1 MSWASRFA
9 VAAAVVIAGACGGSK
24 APNSEAPA
32 PDGGA
37 SDATEEASEAGDDG
51 GGSEA
56 EPPDDGPWPAAHFP
70 MPLFVNQGGVVLS
83 SPEVITVTFVGDTN
97 RDALRAF
104 DDQLIADPW
113 WGLVTQGYGV
123 GAATGGVYVE
133 LPDTVSNMTIDD
145 SALQPMIAAWVAS
158 GALPPPDSNSVY
170 MMFFPSSTTI
180 TLDGGASCQ
189 AFGGYHNSGPV
200 ALEAGMVD
208 TAYAVIPDCGGGME
222 EFTTDVSHE
231 LIEAATD
238 PHPETGTAWYGY
250 NDAWFT
256 SPGQTGGQGEVADVC
271 ERFGYVDDSSGN
283 VLSRA
288 WNNTAATASLDPC
301 QPETPGE
308 NFFSVAV
315 PTSTEPSKTIGGT
328 TSGGYLVI
336 KQGATQ
342 TIDSIIFSD
351 AQLPSDLQL
360 TVGAK
365 VKGGTLGPITTGIT
379 ASLSPTSGH
388 NGMHVTLTIQVA
400 SSVAAEDFPALVRAT
415 LNSPAASADAAP
427 TSVHH
432 DWPFIVRVH
441 EVGD

>member
-1 MSWASRFA
+1 MQWVSRLTI
-9 VAAAVVIAGACGGSK
+9 AAAIAIAGACGGSK
-24 APNSEAPA
+24 ASNDAPPA
-32 PDGGA
+32 PEGGV
-37 SDATEEASEAGDDG
+37 SDANDEVSATGDDAE
-51 GGSEA
+51 SDA

-83 SPEVITVTFVGDTN
+83 SPKVITVTFVGNAN

-104 DDQLIADPW
+104 DAQLLTDPW

-133 LPDTVSNMTIDD
+133 LPDTVSNTTIDD
-145 SALQPMIAAWVAS
+145 SALQPMIAEWVAT
-158 GALPPPDSNSVY
+158 GALPPPDADTVY

-222 EFTTDVSHE
+222 EFTVDVSHE

-271 ERFGYVDDSSGN
+271 ERYGYVDDASGN

-288 WNNTAATASLDPC
+288 WSNTAATASVDPC

-308 NFFSVAV
+308 NFFAVAV

-336 KQGATQ
+336 KQGQTQ

-360 TVGAK
+360 SVGARA
-365 VKGGTLGPITTGIT
+365 KGSSTLGAITTGVT
-379 ASLSPTSGH
+379 ASLSPTAGH
-388 NGMHVTLTIQVA
+388 NGMHVTLTIQVGA
-400 SSVAAEDFPALVRAT
+400 SVPAEDYPAIVRAT
-415 LNSPAASADAAP
+415 LNTAPTSADAAP
-427 TSVHH
+427 TSTHH
-432 DWPFIVRVH
+432 DWPIIVRVH
-441 EVGD
+441 EATD